1 MQLYQSVLIKDTTRE
16 EREQII
22 RRSLSGCGEGSCENC
37 GSCSLGAG
45 DPYET
50 YAPYI
55 EGREEI
61 SEINMRIAARRYE
74 RLG

>member
-1 MQLYQSVLIKDTTRE
+1 MGLYQSILIKDTTRE
-16 EREQII
+16 EREAII

-45 DPYET
+45 DPYEI
-50 YAPYI
+50 YGPYI
-55 EGREEI
+55 EGKEEI
-61 SEINMRIAARRYE
+61 MEINARIAARRYE